1 MRVGAAAYSSGV
13 LEVAVFE
20 NGSGIRYSMGE
31 LSGQTVATFNVN
43 PDTYANNQTV
53 CMAFS
58 EARNAWDSELCIT
71 ELQVKTISLK
81 CICNAFE
88 SKRVGLFTDSTRV
101 LGPVIEFPVVEREQ
115 VEIYQA
121 FEQIPS

>member
-88 SKRVGLFTDSTRV
+88 SKRVGLFTDSTRI

>member
-101 LGPVIEFPVVEREQ
+101 LGPDIEFPVVEREQ